1 MRIAGYQPVSLLDF
15 PGRVAAI
22 VFTQGC
28 PLRCVYCHNPELLPP
43 LGAHDLD
50 ARAVMAR
57 ICARRLFLDGVVVT
71 GGEPTV
77 HPDLPAFLAGIKAL
91 GLETKLDTNGV
102 HPRMVERILKEGLA
116 DYVAMDVKHV
126 WERYPEIVGRAQTQI
141 AENCR
146 ETLHLLRASG
156 VPCEFRTTVYPAL
169 HDVDDLMRIAGYLGD
184 GDRYALQ
191 EIRYG
196 VTLRKDLPVVP
207 GIDLEA
213 VAERIRAA
221 RPDLHIEVRA

>member
-28 PLRCVYCHNPELLPP
+28 PLRCVYCHHPELIPP
-43 LGAHDLD
+43 LARSELG

-71 GGEPTV
+71 GGEPTI
-77 HPDLPAFLAGIKAL
+77 HPGLPAFLAGIKAL

-102 HPRMVERILKEGLA
+102 HPRMVERLLKEGLL
-116 DYVAMDVKHV
+116 DFVAMDLKHV
-126 WERYPEIVGRAQTQI
+126 WDRYPEVVGRAMPQVV
-141 AENCR
+141 ENCR
-146 ETLHLLRASG
+146 ETLALLRASG

-169 HDVDDLMRIAGYLGD
+169 HDVDDIMRIAGYLCA

-191 EIRYG
+191 QIRYG
-196 VTLRKDLPVVP
+196 VTLRKDLPEAP
-207 GIDLEA
+207 DIDLEA

-221 RPDLHIEVRA
+221 RPGLRVEVRA